1 MYTHTVL
8 CVDIINI
15 DNFVDS
21 YVYIYIFTMI
31 HVYCILY
38 IVYGIL
44 YIVYCILYTY
54 VCIYVVDKRHEFWA
68 LHFHPFCHDFGSRN
82 RPRAVTVL
90 QFFRLWT
97 FESNVAIATIGNH
110 GNTVVLQYI

>member
-1 MYTHTVL
+1 MY
-8 CVDIINI
+8 I
-15 DNFVDS
+15 
-21 YVYIYIFTMI
+21 
-31 HVYCILY
+31 VYCILY

-44 YIVYCILYTY
+44 YIV
-54 VCIYVVDKRHEFWA
+54 YVVDKRHEFWA

-97 FESNVAIATIGNH
+97 FESDVAIVTIGNH
-110 GNTVVLQYI
+110 GNTVVLQYTYIHIYIYI